1 MQLALVG
8 FRRGPFFGSRSES
21 PRSSGLEAV
30 MARLGRSVPPFPV
43 RFASTAA
50 AAAPPFQPSDILVK
64 VGDGG
69 MYRDWMVKWDEL
81 KNMRPGGLLE
91 KLARSET
98 FGPDLKDVKLGGCS
112 VGVIGALSKPDVLI
126 EAFKATEV
134 GDLTTVLD
142 ATMAGKCTGERLFI
156 HVRLPGA
163 EPMGLYGELC

>member
-1 MQLALVG
+1 
-8 FRRGPFFGSRSES
+8 
-21 PRSSGLEAV
+21 

-50 AAAPPFQPSDILVK
+50 AAAPLFQPSEIFVK
-64 VGDGG
+64 IGDDVG
-69 MYRDWMVKWDEL
+69 YARIRHVNWAEL
-81 KNMRPGGLLE
+81 KSMEKDQLLE
-91 KLARSET
+91 ELASSRTFVAKMKKL
-98 FGPDLKDVKLGGCS
+98 DLSGCS
-112 VGVIGALSKPDVLI
+112 VGVISSLSKPDVLI